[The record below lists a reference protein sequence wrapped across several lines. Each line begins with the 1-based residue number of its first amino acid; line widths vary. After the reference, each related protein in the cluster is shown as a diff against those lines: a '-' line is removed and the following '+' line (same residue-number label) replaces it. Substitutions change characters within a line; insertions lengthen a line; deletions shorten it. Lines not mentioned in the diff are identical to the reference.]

1 MRRDAVPAPS
11 ARAEERS
18 RGRLWMRHLLFQTS
32 RNPHSPIRATELHYN
47 TDQSDQSRSTTMS
60 IWQFQEAKAKLS
72 EVVRLAATEPQEI
85 TFRGEPAAVVLSI
98 AEYQRLKSQKHQ
110 LPLGQFLMNSP
121 LAGLDL
127 DFSRDQSLPREVSLD

>member
-1 MRRDAVPAPS
+1 
-11 ARAEERS
+11 
-18 RGRLWMRHLLFQTS
+18 
-32 RNPHSPIRATELHYN
+32 
-47 TDQSDQSRSTTMS
+47 MS

-85 TFRGEPAAVVLSI
+85 TVRGEPAAVVLSI